1 MSSYVTPAWCI
12 TGSDCLGGPPS
23 LPSIAALL
31 ADAVGELRR
40 DGEFPG
46 RAKVSFGVGDSR
58 WLDVRVE
65 GLSPSSDPDRTETM
79 AALRTLFELSSH
91 ANLVDISARTP
102 ALFLPRILA
111 VDESGLPY
119 AGVLGAAMGDVH
131 PVAAPEAGLSG
142 GRRLRGQ

>member
-12 TGSDCLGGPPS
+12 TGSDYLEGAPS

-31 ADAVGELRR
+31 ADAVAELRE

-46 RAKVSFGVGDSR
+46 RAKVTFGVGDGR
-58 WLDVRVE
+58 WLDIRVE
-65 GLSPSSDPDRTETM
+65 GLSPACDPDRVETM

-91 ANLVDISARTP
+91 ANLVDISARRP

-111 VDESGLPY
+111 VDEAGLPY

-131 PVAAPEAGLSG
+131 PVAVPEAGPSG
-142 GRRLRGQ
+142 GRRLRGK